1 MRDSESGHKN
11 GRGGVLGRLVRAVAL
26 GVLCLVLVFVALNLL
41 FRPRRTVSPGPSP
54 PDLSRCTRIEA
65 RQAPIVPPYPVWK
78 TEAEKSL
85 LTAEEVEGI
94 EGLLEC
100 VVDDPEDIRTFAR
113 TIAAGSYD
121 GQKIGT
127 YRTKTVHT
135 LLCYFDDRP
144 QLDLAVYGGRTLVT
158 EDKQVFNYG
167 TPLGPLQTIGSQVLS
182 SELLPQIRVRV
193 ECARHLGYLYA
204 GLRTFEGDVAY
215 PPASTWCSD
224 IVRRCVSRGDP
235 EKTALESLAC
245 PSVPTVGCHYAM
257 NANCQPDSAPDTVL
271 LFETK
276 NGWNQHGGPELFTFD
291 NHTPKGGCVLLNDST
306 VKFIRVEEE
315 LHALRWE

>member
-1 MRDSESGHKN
+1 MKDSESGHKS
-11 GRGGVLGRLVRAVAL
+11 GRGGLLGRLVRGVAL
-26 GVLCLVLVFVALNLL
+26 CVLCIVLVFAALNIL
-41 FRPRRTVSPGPSP
+41 FRSRRTASSGPSP
-54 PDLSRCTRIEA
+54 PDLSHCTRIEA

-85 LTAEEVEGI
+85 LTSEEVQDI

-100 VVDDPEDIRTFAR
+100 VADDPKDIRAFAQA
-113 TIAAGSYD
+113 IAAGSYG

-144 QLDLAVYGGRTLVT
+144 PLHLAVYSGTTLVT

-167 TPLGPLQTIGSQVLS
+167 TPLGPLQTIGSQVHS
-182 SELLPQIRVRV
+182 SELLPQIRDRL

-204 GLRTFEGDVAY
+204 GLRAVEGNVAY

-224 IVRRCVSRGDP
+224 IVRRCVSRGDT
-235 EKTALESLAC
+235 EKQTLKHLAC

-257 NANCQPDSAPDTVL
+257 NANCRPDSPPDTVL
-271 LFETK
+271 LFEAK
-276 NGWNQHGGPELFTFD
+276 NGWDQHGGPELFTFD
-291 NHTPKGGCVLLNDST
+291 NHTPRGGCVLLNDGT
-306 VKFIRVEEE
+306 VKFVRTEEE